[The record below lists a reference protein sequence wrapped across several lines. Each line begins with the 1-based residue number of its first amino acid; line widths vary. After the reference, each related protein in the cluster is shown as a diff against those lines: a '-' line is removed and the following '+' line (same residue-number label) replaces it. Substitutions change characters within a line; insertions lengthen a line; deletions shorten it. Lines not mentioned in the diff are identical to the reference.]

1 MNRKIETCTREA
13 GGRIARCQEGHRKGM
28 EVRGPGEGQGS
39 HELRM
44 DAKCKIPEKSQVV
57 GGARSENKNLLRVS
71 DKQAAKCKCQGQRAS
86 PVAQW

>member
-1 MNRKIETCTREA
+1 MSGRAQERH
-13 GGRIARCQEGHRKGM
+13 GGERPW
-28 EVRGPGEGQGS
+28 RGTGS

-57 GGARSENKNLLRVS
+57 VGAWSENKNLLRVS
-71 DKQAAKCKCQGQRAS
+71 DKQAAKCKCQGQRVS